1 MYFICRTID
10 LDGNSEVSFSE
21 FKQWYLKSET
31 RVMNDVK
38 KAFDTIDVTEDG
50 YVSNANFKEVVNKLG
65 MTEYMTPE
73 AEKNAMHM
81 FTAVSA
87 ESKAGFI
94 NFEGE
99 NDELF
104 RFITQVSLP
113 PPFPDLFFP
122 LPFSTIHYH
131 FSFKNFSFYHFSS
144 SFLFFLSHS
153 YSCFLTTELLFYFL
167 T

>member
-38 KAFDTIDVTEDG
+38 NAFDAIDVTEDG
-50 YVSNANFKEVVNKLG
+50 YVSNVNFKEVVNKLG

-81 FTAVSA
+81 FTAESA

-104 RFITQVSLP
+104 CFITQVFFFFLP
-113 PPFPDLFFP
+113 FLTFFSPFPFRLY
-122 LPFSTIHYH
+122 LVHHYH
-131 FSFKNFSFYHFSS
+131 FSFN
-144 SFLFFLSHS
+144 LFFL
-153 YSCFLTTELLFYFL
+153 TLFFIFFVL
-167 T
+167 SLSFIFMFSDN